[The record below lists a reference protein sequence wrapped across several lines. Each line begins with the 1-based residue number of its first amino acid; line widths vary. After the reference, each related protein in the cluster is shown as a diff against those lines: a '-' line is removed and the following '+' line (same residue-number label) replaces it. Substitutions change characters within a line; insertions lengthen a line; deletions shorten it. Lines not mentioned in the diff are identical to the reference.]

1 MCEIKLLGKVWNQ
14 SLIIHCDVWFLSNE
28 VSGSWWPHYMAVV
41 RWHTIL
47 KTVCNQ
53 KSTCVLFAF
62 KSSLLCTRKSD
73 DKIKVPFLSAMNV
86 LSDCLII
93 SVSTKCGEWVVYS
106 ERVTF
111 FDISGWALVAPSW
124 LPTGHVAVNW
134 SALAHCRNMVVA
146 SKSGPV

>member
-14 SLIIHCDVWFLSNE
+14 SLIIHYDVWFLSNE

-53 KSTCVLFAF
+53 KSTCVLFTF

-73 DKIKVPFLSAMNV
+73 DKIKVPFLSAMNM
-86 LSDCLII
+86 LSGCLMI
-93 SVSTKCGEWVVYS
+93 SVLTKCGE
-106 ERVTF
+106 EGHIF
-111 FDISGWALVAPSW
+111 QLSGWALVAPSW

-134 SALAHCRNMVVA
+134 SALAHCRNVVVA
-146 SKSGPV
+146 SKSCPV